1 MHALYRLFR
10 INRLSTIQLNRVLVW
25 CMLIP
30 ALLSL
35 LLFCIILFILA
46 EEFALPSG
54 ADLIVYLPLIL
65 ICYLIVRIFTF
76 RKRHWWSWIVLTFVF
91 LGGFIF
97 EVVSN
102 ILELTYWFN
111 QGEIDILLEGYGY
124 IGFSLYLLVQ
134 IISFL
139 LNVYIVLGLTSRRIA
154 GYHGI
159 GKIAFTITV
168 ALGGVTG
175 ILALLLIFF

>member
-1 MHALYRLFR
+1 
-10 INRLSTIQLNRVLVW
+10 
-25 CMLIP
+25 MLIP

-35 LLFCIILFILA
+35 LFFCIILFILT

-76 RKRHWWSWIVLTFVF
+76 RKRHWWSWIVLTFLF
-91 LGGFIF
+91 FGGFIF

-159 GKIAFTITV
+159 GKIAFTVTV

-175 ILALLLIFF
+175 ILALLLLFF